1 MTFPSTRHATG
12 NATHDDM
19 HHDIHPDARRTI
31 GLLRRTAI
39 AGAAAAA
46 AASLLVAA
54 PAVAEEPAPSRMT
67 AIPSKFQVD
76 PGEQFVVR
84 GRLLSEGEPVVGA
97 PVRVRTWS
105 DEGRF
110 VDIEG
115 ARVKTNSEGRYRV
128 RIVLYRKGDRL
139 LKVIG
144 NPAGDDIATARRN
157 ILMQVGPMVENP

>member
-1 MTFPSTRHATG
+1 MTFPSTRHATRS
-12 NATHDDM
+12 AA
-19 HHDIHPDARRTI
+19 HHDMHPDAHRSI
-31 GLLRRTAI
+31 GPVRRTAI
-39 AGAAAAA
+39 AGAAAAI

-84 GRLLSEGEPVVGA
+84 GRMLSQGEPVVGA

-157 ILMQVGPMVENP
+157 ILMQVGPMAKNP